1 MANRNSGQVL
11 TTSRAKARY
20 DRQKLDLMIKTNALS
35 CLQLTTLGTNP
46 TGRRLALFGTLAL
59 CVTLPIKALAQMNAT
74 PPQIAVPALVGLWDF
89 SGIRRDPDVP
99 AESVDVR
106 VNPSTGAAV
115 IARLDEK
122 GISSADG
129 SKRFCS
135 WAGDHDFGDPVPPR
149 GCIYAESGYEIASVV
164 VFEQQ
169 GKWLRIALDN
179 SATRFGWVM
188 ADDAF
193 HPLSDLLRIGRLTY
207 LTPLWNRRLYDA
219 PDTKADVAGS
229 RVSRLS
235 ARATNGDF
243 TQPYRAVRTVVVQG
257 RLWLRVEL
265 LDEVCNVDEPRVIDT
280 GWVPAQSATGEQWAW
295 FWSRGC

>member
-1 MANRNSGQVL
+1 M
-11 TTSRAKARY
+11 
-20 DRQKLDLMIKTNALS
+20 
-35 CLQLTTLGTNP
+35 
-46 TGRRLALFGTLAL
+46 GRRLALFGALAL
-59 CVTLPIKALAQMNAT
+59 CVTFSIGALGQDNAT
-74 PPQIAVPALVGLWDF
+74 PQKIAVPALVGLWDF
-89 SGIRRDPDVP
+89 SGLSRDPDAPVQSV
-99 AESVDVR
+99 ESVDVR

-115 IARLDEK
+115 IARLDRE

-129 SKRFCS
+129 SERFCS
-135 WAGDHDFGDPVPPR
+135 WAADHDFGDPVPPR

-188 ADDAF
+188 ADDTF
-193 HPLSDLLRIGRLTY
+193 HPLSDLLRVGRLTY

-219 PDTKADVAGS
+219 PDAKADIAGS
-229 RVSRLS
+229 RVARLS
-235 ARATNGDF
+235 ARSTNGDF
-243 TQPYRAVRTVVVQG
+243 QQPYRALRTVVVEG

-265 LDEVCNVDEPRVIDT
+265 LDEVCSADEPRVIDA

>member
-1 MANRNSGQVL
+1 MPSTHDLRNKSYGTQARFIWRTRSLRDVAYQSACPNERHATANRGIC
-11 TTSRAKARY
+11 T
-20 DRQKLDLMIKTNALS
+20 
-35 CLQLTTLGTNP
+35 
-46 TGRRLALFGTLAL
+46 RR
-59 CVTLPIKALAQMNAT
+59 
-74 PPQIAVPALVGLWDF
+74 LVGLL
-89 SGIRRDPDVP
+89 RDPEGCRCY

-135 WAGDHDFGDPVPPR
+135 WAGDNDFGDPVPPR

-169 GKWLRIALDN
+169 CKWLRIALDN

-193 HPLSDLLRIGRLTY
+193 HPLSDLLSASRLTY

-219 PDTKADVAGS
+219 PDAKADIAGS

-243 TQPYRAVRTVVVQG
+243 TQPYRAVRTVSEQG

-265 LDEVCNVDEPRVIDT
+265 LDEACSVDEPRVIDT